1 MLSWGTG
8 FDKPLSVSFQGFSL
22 SMWPLQQS
30 NSAACTWFRAPKST
44 RAHASRPYKD
54 LGLESA
60 SLLPHSAGKCESPGR
75 GQSQCGRELHRAWV
89 PGGEFLT
96 IRRGPSLGTIY
107 PWARGWKVCLK
118 CEDVVGDEAGKTD
131 RAGVR
136 HVLLC
141 PVIPKLGEERH
152 PLCEK
157 KGNTQNSGNCLQKP
171 NMPLVVNP
179 SP

>member
-1 MLSWGTG
+1 M
-8 FDKPLSVSFQGFSL
+8 
-22 SMWPLQQS
+22 
-30 NSAACTWFRAPKST
+30 
-44 RAHASRPYKD
+44 
-54 LGLESA
+54 
-60 SLLPHSAGKCESPGR
+60 
-75 GQSQCGRELHRAWV
+75 
-89 PGGEFLT
+89 
-96 IRRGPSLGTIY
+96 GTIY

-136 HVLLC
+136 HVFLC
-141 PVIPKLGEERH
+141 PVIPKLFGEERH

-157 KGNTQNSGNCLQKP
+157 EGNAQNSGNCLQKP